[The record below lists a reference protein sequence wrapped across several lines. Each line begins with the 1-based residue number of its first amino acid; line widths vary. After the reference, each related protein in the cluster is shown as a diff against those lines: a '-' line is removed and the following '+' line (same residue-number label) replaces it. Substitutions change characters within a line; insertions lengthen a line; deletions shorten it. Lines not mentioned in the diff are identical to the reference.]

1 MIYNILLVGTG
12 GQGIITISNILA
24 AAALA
29 TNLRVIVTQ
38 KKGLAQRGGSVVAQV
53 RIGEVYSPQIP
64 KFSSDSIFSMDINE
78 TFKYIDYINKDTRLV
93 VNSKLNGNKDDSHL
107 SEKERTQREKIEQ
120 LKKILKDNLLLVDA
134 DSIAKEK
141 RMDRSAN
148 LFLLGVLFSLDS
160 RINSLLTKDDI
171 VDSIKK
177 NISRNID
184 SNLQIF
190 VEGIEFLKSD
200 KS

>member
-12 GQGIITISNILA
+12 GQGIVTISNIVA

-29 TNLRVIVTQ
+29 KNLRVIVTQ

-64 KFSSDSIFSMDINE
+64 KFSADSIFSMDINE
-78 TFKYIDYINKDTRLV
+78 TFKYIDYINKDTKLV
-93 VNSKLNGNKDDSHL
+93 VNSKLNWNKEDSHL
-107 SEKERTQREKIEQ
+107 SDKEKAQKEKIEL
-120 LKKILKDNLLLVDA
+120 LKKILKNNLFLINA

-141 RMDRSAN
+141 GVDRSAN
-148 LFLLGVLFSLDS
+148 LFLLGVLFSLDKG
-160 RINSLLTKDDI
+160 INSLLTRDNI
-171 VDSIKK
+171 IDSVKK

-190 VEGIEFLKSD
+190 VEGTEFLKSD

>member
-148 LFLLGVLFSLDS
+148 LFLIGVLFSLDS
-160 RINSLLTKDDI
+160 RINSLLTRDDI

>member
-1 MIYNILLVGTG
+1 
-12 GQGIITISNILA
+12 
-24 AAALA
+24 
-29 TNLRVIVTQ
+29 
-38 KKGLAQRGGSVVAQV
+38 
-53 RIGEVYSPQIP
+53 
-64 KFSSDSIFSMDINE
+64 MDINE

-160 RINSLLTKDDI
+160 RINSLLTRDDI

>member
-120 LKKILKDNLLLVDA
+120 LKRILKDNLLLVGA

-141 RMDRSAN
+141 GMDRSAN
-148 LFLLGVLFSLDS
+148 LFLLRVLFSLDS

-200 KS
+200 KL

>member
-200 KS
+200 KL

>member
-1 MIYNILLVGTG
+1 
-12 GQGIITISNILA
+12 
-24 AAALA
+24 
-29 TNLRVIVTQ
+29 
-38 KKGLAQRGGSVVAQV
+38 
-53 RIGEVYSPQIP
+53 
-64 KFSSDSIFSMDINE
+64 MDINE

-120 LKKILKDNLLLVDA
+120 LKRILKDNLLLVGA

-141 RMDRSAN
+141 GMDRSAN
-148 LFLLGVLFSLDS
+148 LFLLRVLFSLDS

-200 KS
+200 KL

>member
-1 MIYNILLVGTG
+1 M
-12 GQGIITISNILA
+12 
-24 AAALA
+24 
-29 TNLRVIVTQ
+29 
-38 KKGLAQRGGSVVAQV
+38 AQV

-160 RINSLLTKDDI
+160 RVNSLLTKDDI

-200 KS
+200 KL

>member
-93 VNSKLNGNKDDSHL
+93 VNSKLNGNKGDSHL

-141 RMDRSAN
+141 GMDRSAN

>member
-12 GQGIITISNILA
+12 GQGIVTISNIVA

-29 TNLRVIVTQ
+29 KNLRVIVTQ

-64 KFSSDSIFSMDINE
+64 KFSADSIFSMDINE
-78 TFKYIDYINKDTRLV
+78 TFKYIDYINKDTKLV
-93 VNSKLNGNKDDSHL
+93 VNSKLNWNKDDSHL
-107 SEKERTQREKIEQ
+107 SDKEKAQKEKIEL
-120 LKKILKDNLLLVDA
+120 LKKILKDNLFLINA

-141 RMDRSAN
+141 GMDRSAN
-148 LFLLGVLFSLDS
+148 LFLLGVLFSLDKG
-160 RINSLLTKDDI
+160 INSLLTRDDI
-171 VDSIKK
+171 IDSIKK

-190 VEGIEFLKSD
+190 VEGTEFLKSD

>member
-160 RINSLLTKDDI
+160 RINSLLTRDDI

>member
-93 VNSKLNGNKDDSHL
+93 VNSKLNGNKDDSYL

>member
-1 MIYNILLVGTG
+1 
-12 GQGIITISNILA
+12 
-24 AAALA
+24 
-29 TNLRVIVTQ
+29 
-38 KKGLAQRGGSVVAQV
+38 
-53 RIGEVYSPQIP
+53 
-64 KFSSDSIFSMDINE
+64 MDING
-78 TFKYIDYINKDTRLV
+78 TFKYIGYINKDTRLV

-120 LKKILKDNLLLVDA
+120 LKRILKDNLLLVGA

-141 RMDRSAN
+141 GMDRSAN
-148 LFLLGVLFSLDS
+148 LFLLRVLFSLDS

-200 KS
+200 KL

>member
-93 VNSKLNGNKDDSHL
+93 VNSKLNENKDDSHL

-160 RINSLLTKDDI
+160 RINSLLTRDDI

>member
-160 RINSLLTKDDI
+160 RVNSLLTKDDI